1 MASQSVLEDLR
12 EAFNLF
18 DINKDGQIDAREL
31 RKVLKCLSFPETE
44 EECKKIIK
52 SLDTDRNG
60 QLSFDEL
67 CGIFEVRMARVDKDE
82 IFKIHKRLAD
92 PKSGNITKES
102 LKEHMGRLGFSNVT
116 DKLIDDMIRE
126 ISVAGMSTD
135 DDDDSVSPEEFLNLM
150 QHKGMDLSEIEL
162 GPQ

>member
-67 CGIFEVRMARVDKDE
+67 CGIFEASGWCRYHNRPMPMLRFADTLSSVLCSEVD
-82 IFKIHKRLAD
+82 
-92 PKSGNITKES
+92 P
-102 LKEHMGRLGFSNVT
+102 
-116 DKLIDDMIRE
+116 LIL
-126 ISVAGMSTD
+126 
-135 DDDDSVSPEEFLNLM
+135 SPEATLRSC
-150 QHKGMDLSEIEL
+150 GVDRDI
-162 GPQ
+162 

>member
-1 MASQSVLEDLR
+1 
-12 EAFNLF
+12 
-18 DINKDGQIDAREL
+18 
-31 RKVLKCLSFPETE
+31 
-44 EECKKIIK
+44 
-52 SLDTDRNG
+52 
-60 QLSFDEL
+60 
-67 CGIFEVRMARVDKDE
+67 MARVDKDE